1 MTRSPQTIFVQ
12 ADCHKDKYMQ
22 FGTFDD
28 PHRHQPC
35 ELPRRPLKAARSFL
49 RWAGKLFRNP
59 LAIVLLIWG
68 LLFLILTVTLVY
80 GQDAGN
86 AVNQPRSAVNPRAR
100 SERTVCDRKTEAVEI
115 FSVGEDLVVPPPP
128 AAVKASSLRHT
139 VAVGRRARR

>member
-1 MTRSPQTIFVQ
+1 MTRSPLTIFVQ
-12 ADCHKDKYMQ
+12 AGCHKDKYMQ

-68 LLFLILTVTLVY
+68 LLFLILSVTLVY
-80 GQDAGN
+80 AQDAGN
-86 AVNQPRSAVNPRAR
+86 AGNQPRSAGNPRAQ
-100 SERTVCDRKTEAVEI
+100 SERPVCDRKTAVVEI
-115 FSVGEDLVVPPPP
+115 FSVGEDLVIQPPP
-128 AAVKASSLRHT
+128 APVKSSSRRRT
-139 VAVGRRARR
+139 VAVGRRAHR